1 MQVLNLLILLFLKD
15 FNMISVFI
23 SVVILSWFVG
33 EEVADDVVRHSGTI
47 DANQVG
53 QRTTTSAA
61 LDENVYLN
69 TVRQYCDAA
78 AWLAIESVVDG
89 VKRDV
94 TWYCAACSSTID
106 SRSVVCECCLQ
117 WNHFGCVGL
126 KSLPKV
132 RSWFCSQCK
141 KGGE

>member
-1 MQVLNLLILLFLKD
+1 MLFILLFLKD

-47 DANQVG
+47 DAKQVG

-89 VKRDV
+89 VKRDG

-106 SRSVVCECCLQ
+106 SGESVVCECCLQ
-117 WNHFGCVGL
+117 WNHFRCVGL
-126 KSLPKV
+126 KSLPKA
-132 RSWFCSQCK
+132 RCWFCTQCK
-141 KGGE
+141 KGE

>member
-1 MQVLNLLILLFLKD
+1 MCTGYAHHIILILSQFLKD

-47 DANQVG
+47 DAKQVG

-61 LDENVYLN
+61 LGENVYLN

-78 AWLAIESVVDG
+78 AWLAIESVVAG
-89 VKRDV
+89 VKRDG
-94 TWYCAACSSTID
+94 TWYCAAAPSTLV
-106 SRSVVCECCLQ
+106 RALFASVACNGIISGVY
-117 WNHFGCVGL
+117 
-126 KSLPKV
+126 S
-132 RSWFCSQCK
+132 
-141 KGGE
+141 